1 MTSPPPSPPAASVLE
16 LAPVVPVVAL
26 SDAGDAV
33 PLARALVAG
42 GLPAIEVTLR
52 TPAALEAI
60 RAITGAVPGAV
71 VGAGTVI
78 SPDQVTACVAA
89 GARFLVSPGWTETL
103 LTAMRASGVPFLPGV
118 STASEVVALLERGV
132 REMKFFPAQA
142 AGGTAFL
149 RSLAGPL
156 PQARFCPTGG
166 IGPATAPE
174 YLSLPN
180 VGCVG
185 GSWMVPADAVA
196 AGDWARIEEL
206 ARGAARLAGL
216 RDAGGTC
223 R

>member
-1 MTSPPPSPPAASVLE
+1 MTSPLPSASAASVLD
-16 LAPVVPVVAL
+16 LAPVVPVVVV
-26 SDAGDAV
+26 SDVSDAV

-52 TPAALEAI
+52 TPAALDAI
-60 RAITGAVPGAV
+60 RAIADAVPEAV
-71 VGAGTVI
+71 VGAGTVLT
-78 SPDQVTACVAA
+78 PEQVDDCVAA
-89 GARFLVSPGWTETL
+89 GARFLVSPGWTDAL
-103 LTAMRASGVPFLPGV
+103 LEAMRGSGVPFLPGV
-118 STASEVVALLERGV
+118 STTSEVVALLERGV

-142 AGGTAFL
+142 AGGTAYL

-185 GSWMVPADAVA
+185 GSWMLPADAVT
-196 AGDWARIEEL
+196 AGDWGRIEEL
-206 ARGAARLAGL
+206 ARAAAGL